1 MKLSKLT
8 KRNLIGYS
16 FLAPWLSGML
26 LFTII
31 PIVFSLYLS
40 FTQYDLF
47 TPPRFVGL
55 RNFRH
60 MFLQDSTFW
69 NSLTVTL
76 TYVVLTL
83 PLELCF
89 ALFIAM
95 VLHRGIRGIRVY
107 RAVYYVPS
115 LFGSSVAVA
124 LLWRQ
129 VFGLKGIV
137 NQVLGLVGITG
148 TSWIANPDT
157 AIFTLVLLRVWQF
170 GSPMLIFLAGLQQV
184 PDELYQAAS
193 IDGAG
198 SSRRF
203 FSITLPLLTP
213 IILFNTIMQT
223 INAFKSFTPA
233 YIVSGGTGAPAGS
246 LLFYTLYLY
255 EKGFRN
261 YQMGLASAMAW
272 FLLAVV
278 AFLTSLTFASSKKWV
293 YYEK

>member
-1 MKLSKLT
+1 
-8 KRNLIGYS
+8 
-16 FLAPWLSGML
+16 ML

-40 FTQYDLF
+40 LTQYDLF

-55 RNFRH
+55 RNYQF
-60 MFLQDSTFW
+60 MFLQDRRFW
-69 NSLTVTL
+69 DALKVTL
-76 TYVVLTL
+76 TYVSLTV

-95 VLHRGIRGIRVY
+95 VLYRGITGIRVY

-129 VFGLKGIV
+129 VFGQKGIV
-137 NQVLGLVGITG
+137 NQFLALFGITG

-157 AIFTLVLLRVWQF
+157 AIFTLVLLRIWQF

-198 SSRRF
+198 STRRF
-203 FSITLPLLTP
+203 LSITIPLLTP
-213 IILFNTIMQT
+213 IILFNMIMQT

-233 YIVSGGTGAPAGS
+233 YIMSGGTGAPAGS

-255 EKGFRN
+255 EKGFRS

-278 AFLTSLTFASSKKWV
+278 AFLTSLTFLSSRKWV